1 MINTVKLHEA
11 IRKLNPEIATIT
23 GDIAY
28 DIDGN
33 EVIYDKFAA
42 EAEASKENA

>member
-1 MINTVKLHEA
+1 MIDTVKLHEA

-23 GDIAY
+23 GDVAY

-33 EVIYDKFAA
+33 EIAYDKSAA
-42 EAEASKENA
+42 ESEASKEQA